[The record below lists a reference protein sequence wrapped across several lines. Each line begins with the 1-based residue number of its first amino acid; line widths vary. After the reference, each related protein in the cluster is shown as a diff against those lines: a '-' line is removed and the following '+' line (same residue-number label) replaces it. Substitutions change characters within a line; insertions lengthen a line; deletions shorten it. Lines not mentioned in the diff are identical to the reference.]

1 MTGLN
6 AIRSDGSNSPSRSA
20 NVTKWCTTAGI
31 TVLLASI
38 SSRLLFATSSF
49 DTPERGAWFG
59 AIAASALL
67 TLLWVI
73 LASVLLAIYRS
84 KTGTLFQTVFVMN
97 AIVALLLFA
106 EFCLSR

>member
-1 MTGLN
+1 MNIEYL
-6 AIRSDGSNSPSRSA
+6 SA

-59 AIAASALL
+59 AVAASAWL
-67 TLLWVI
+67 TILWVI
-73 LASVLLAIYRS
+73 IAAVLFAIRGR
-84 KTGTLFQTVFVMN
+84 KTGTLFQIVFVMN
-97 AIVALLLFA
+97 AIVALLLLA
-106 EFCLSR
+106 EFCFSR